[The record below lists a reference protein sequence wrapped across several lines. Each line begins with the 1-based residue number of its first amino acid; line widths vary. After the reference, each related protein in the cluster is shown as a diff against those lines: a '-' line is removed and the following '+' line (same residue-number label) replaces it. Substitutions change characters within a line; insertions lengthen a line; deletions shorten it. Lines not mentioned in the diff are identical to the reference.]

1 MRNELKIIAILLAL
15 LILIA
20 VSAVIIVHNAHAEA
34 LPPALSG
41 GLRISDAPVDLY
53 AAAILRVDVDPSKW
67 DDQGL
72 WADLTLPYVPPG
84 IVGVALFDG
93 WHLIY
98 GVWQQTGEN
107 TLRLRFWPSDLQ
119 RLDGT
124 VGVYLVIL
132 AERGESNA
140 AD

>member
-1 MRNELKIIAILLAL
+1 MRNELKIVAILLAL

-20 VSAVIIVHNAHAEA
+20 TSAVIIVHNAHADA

-53 AAAILRVDVDPSKW
+53 AVAILRVDVDPSQW
-67 DDQGL
+67 DDHGV
-72 WADLTLPYVPPG
+72 WADLTLPYVPPS
-84 IVGVALFDG
+84 ICAVLLFDG
-93 WHLIY
+93 WHVVY
-98 GVWQQTGEN
+98 GIWNQTEEN
-107 TLRLRFWPSDLQ
+107 TLRLRFWADDLE

-132 AERGESNA
+132 AEVN
-140 AD
+140 

>member
-1 MRNELKIIAILLAL
+1 MRELKIIAILLAL

-20 VSAVIIVHNAHAEA
+20 ASAVIIVHNAHAEA

-53 AAAILRVDVDPSKW
+53 AAAILRVDVDPSHW

-84 IVGVALFDG
+84 IFSVALFDG
-93 WHLIY
+93 YHMVY
-98 GVWQQTGEN
+98 GVWEQTGGS
-107 TLRLRFWPSDLQ
+107 TLRLRFWPEDVA

-132 AERGESNA
+132 ASK
-140 AD
+140 